1 MVTSIKSKKW
11 LKYWVYRL
19 LVTMVTNILLKK
31 KIFYLKK
38 NLVIYSPKC
47 LNTAYICMYLIGEIN
62 TFYFSYIC

>member
-1 MVTSIKSKKW
+1 MVTSIKSKKR

-38 NLVIYSPKC
+38 N
-47 LNTAYICMYLIGEIN
+47 
-62 TFYFSYIC
+62 